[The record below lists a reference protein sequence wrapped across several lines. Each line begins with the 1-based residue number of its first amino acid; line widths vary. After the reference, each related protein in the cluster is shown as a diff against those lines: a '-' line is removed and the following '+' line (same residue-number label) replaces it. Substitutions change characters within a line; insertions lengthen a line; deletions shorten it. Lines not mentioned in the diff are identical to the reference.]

1 MVIDLVNANL
11 TNAYI
16 DFADLRNSYLSR
28 ANLTGA
34 VLYNSNLSNSDLSW
48 SDITDVQLNSV
59 DLKYVRA
66 FGLTG
71 CVDWNLPTHLQCTN
85 DGLTQFE
92 TSSIVGPY
100 VNLSNVDLSIMP
112 TGNLCRLE

>member
-1 MVIDLVNANL
+1 M
-11 TNAYI
+11 
-16 DFADLRNSYLSR
+16 RNSYLSR
-28 ANLTGA
+28 VNLTGA

-48 SDITDVQLNSV
+48 SDITDIQLDSV

-71 CVDWNLPTHLQCTN
+71 CVDWNLPTHLRCTN

-100 VNLSNVDLSIMP
+100 VNLSICRCLSNANLTYADLSNANLVNVDLMP
-112 TGNLCRLE
+112 N